1 MNTKIQKSFLLA
13 ESGVYWRI
21 LTRYEHKNSKIL
33 FCGANLPQHSLQN
46 RENCFVSS
54 KFTAD
59 IMLAFFNT
67 LFYCGI
73 ILTVADLHKKFY
85 RVLYG
90 PIILNFMV
98 FFFLKFGQNIGLAP
112 LLVGLCPLRNGNS
125 WISPDLFTCAR
136 ITVIFVCR

>member
-21 LTRYEHKNSKIL
+21 LTKYEHKNSKIL

-59 IMLAFFNT
+59 IMLGFFNT

-73 ILTVADLHKKFY
+73 ILTVADLHKT
-85 RVLYG
+85 RMHSNRMRTVCCSSRLPEG
-90 PIILNFMV
+90 GNMST
-98 FFFLKFGQNIGLAP
+98 GGLSAQEGGVCPRGSARHP
-112 LLVGLCPLRNGNS
+112 LLY
-125 WISPDLFTCAR
+125 TE
-136 ITVIFVCR
+136 